1 MRRRRLA
8 YVCALVTLLTLSPAR
23 AAAKPGTSWAQAE
36 LKTVVAAGIMAKA
49 AAARPEDPLTR
60 AELETIAAGLM
71 HTEASA
77 PSSTSS
83 AKVTIAALDA
93 RLVTALGLADSAKL
107 FTQAAKTAGLAPP
120 SRFGTEAVARL
131 LGLRTNHPA
140 ALDTLELSPGQP
152 ATHAEAAYSA
162 ARALQLG
169 PQAAEGIQELA
180 ASFVVPALTPWQKKV
195 LTTAVRFIG
204 YPYVWGGESEFTESP
219 FGPQVHGGFD
229 CSGFVWRVYKVEQYA
244 NGGNLADML
253 QGRTSFAMSAEVP
266 AAKRIGFAK
275 LQPADVI
282 FFGAGGAKSKP
293 KQVDH
298 MGIYLGNGWFIHSSG
313 NGVAVTTLS
322 GWYAKRFAWGRSPL
336 AEAGLVSPA

>member
-8 YVCALVTLLTLSPAR
+8 YVCALVMLLTLSPAT

-36 LKTVVAAGIMAKA
+36 LKTVVAAGIMAKE
-49 AAARPEDPLTR
+49 AAARPDDPLTR
-60 AELETIAAGLM
+60 GELETIVAGLT
-71 HTEASA
+71 HIQAAAPAS
-77 PSSTSS
+77 PS
-83 AKVTIAALDA
+83 AKVTLAALDA
-93 RLVTALGLADSAKL
+93 RLVAALGLTDSAKL
-107 FTQAAKTAGLAPP
+107 FTQAAKTAGLTPP

-140 ALDTLELSPGQP
+140 ALDALELSPGQP

-162 ARALQLG
+162 ARILRLG
-169 PQAAEGIQELA
+169 QRDAQGVQELA
-180 ASFVVPALTPWQKKV
+180 ASFVLPALTPWQKKV

-204 YPYVWGGESEFTESP
+204 YPYVWGGESELPESP

-244 NGGNLADML
+244 DGGTLADML
-253 QGRTSFAMSAEVP
+253 QGRTTYAMAGEVP
-266 AAKRIGFAK
+266 AAKRTPFAK

-282 FFGAGGAKSKP
+282 FFGAKGPRSKP
-293 KQVDH
+293 AQVDH
-298 MGIYLGNGWFIHSSG
+298 MGVYLGNGWFIHSSRH
-313 NGVAVTTLS
+313 GVAVTTLS
-322 GWYAKRFAWGRSPL
+322 GWYQKRFAWGRRPL